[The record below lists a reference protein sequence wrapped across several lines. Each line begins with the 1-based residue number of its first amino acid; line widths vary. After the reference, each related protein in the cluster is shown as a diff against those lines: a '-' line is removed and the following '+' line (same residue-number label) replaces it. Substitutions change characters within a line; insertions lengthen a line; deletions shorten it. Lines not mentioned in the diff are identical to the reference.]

1 MWCNFVIGTPTAIWG
16 KFDSFVVVAE
26 FHIQIVRETAKKK
39 DEKRAQ
45 ILQKRCL
52 FQHLWPAGRICPEML
67 HLGTILNCCATFGA
81 CLMSLHI
88 WLAASGQHRIQISM
102 RSNSADLHTYN
113 SEAEPLH
120 HNLLKINRPPCRP
133 FPFIRAKTMNCNSYW
148 QHCPAF
154 RRAESWP
161 VPNWIRSQPCGFKV
175 CTLEIFKKLR
185 RYALEVIVLYL
196 LCTYSC
202 VGACKPVYICKG
214 LLCLYTALF
223 VYTVCLSC
231 SRGTS
236 LRTDSANK
244 FFWQH
249 RYVRHTYIMLQDTYF
264 IDVCILDLCITD
276 MWFIDTNIIDVAWVK
291 LVLVNFAWVTW
302 LNSAPERRE
311 PRGTKSGGPKELQ

>member
-1 MWCNFVIGTPTAIWG
+1 MWWNFVIGTPTAIWG

-175 CTLEIFKKLR
+175 CTLEIFKKGTLWKWLFCTCSAR
-185 RYALEVIVLYL
+185 TVVLEHV
-196 LCTYSC
+196 S
-202 VGACKPVYICKG
+202 
-214 LLCLYTALF
+214 LYTFAKGFYACILHCLF
-223 VYTVCLSC
+223 IPFVWVAPGVPLYGRILQ
-231 SRGTS
+231 TS
-236 LRTDSANK
+236 